1 MVPTK
6 AVQFASC
13 RTVWAPVTC
22 CALCSVVHWACTHC
36 CWIFNLDV
44 TITDL
49 SILLHASLQV
59 SDFGLSRVMDA
70 INAANGDPPGTP
82 PASTSAP
89 STCNSSS
96 STALAAAEAGHA
108 DAAEDAAGGSL
119 GWQPCQ
125 PRFGAL
131 SHAAPELIRG
141 QQLSKASDVFSIG
154 VLLWEL
160 LSGQAPFYG
169 MHPGQLLSLKLSQH
183 TSQLLPFPAMA
194 PAGLTQLCLDC
205 WAAEPSQRPSMSTVV
220 QTINELAVSLLG
232 QEQAVAMFP
241 DVAASLAA
249 QRRQAALAAAAAA
262 AAGAGGCC

>member
-1 MVPTK
+1 
-6 AVQFASC
+6 
-13 RTVWAPVTC
+13 
-22 CALCSVVHWACTHC
+22 
-36 CWIFNLDV
+36 
-44 TITDL
+44 
-49 SILLHASLQV
+49 
-59 SDFGLSRVMDA
+59 MDA

-89 STCNSSS
+89 STCNSSSS

-183 TSQLLPFPAMA
+183 TSQLLPFPATA

-205 WAAEPSQRPSMSTVV
+205 WAAEPSQRPSMPTVV